1 MINMRINIGAWNP
14 NDPCF
19 DWSLGLL
26 LEGSKPKTE
35 DKQVPGTSTS
45 IIGAMKGKT
54 VSIISICTNIHQYIY
69 IYN

>member
-1 MINMRINIGAWNP
+1 MFMINMRINIGAWNP

-26 LEGSKPKTE
+26 LEGSKPKAK

-45 IIGAMKGKT
+45 IIGAMKGKP
-54 VSIISICTNIHQYIY
+54 VSICTNI
-69 IYN
+69 N